1 MMILKKKEII
11 AASLVVLIGMAGY
24 LNWSYQDTVRVR
36 DNESY
41 IETGKTL
48 GEAEMVSANNEVTEE
63 PLASGAPG
71 DETSAEPAAEET
83 AAEETSSEDA
93 ASEGTAAVEN
103 TQYFEDAKMNR
114 ESARAAAMETLKATS
129 SDESIDEATR
139 ALAGEK
145 LVSAA
150 ADIELENQI
159 ESIAAAKG
167 YAEVCAYINEGMAT
181 LAVRSEGLEAE
192 DISKLTDIV
201 TSSSEITADNVKIV
215 EVK

>member
-41 IETGKTL
+41 VETGKTL
-48 GEAEMVSANNEVTEE
+48 GEAEMVSSDN
-63 PLASGAPG
+63 G
-71 DETSAEPAAEET
+71 AAEASETPSETAASEAPADAAADDT
-83 AAEETSSEDA
+83 AAEETSGEAPASDNAGA
-93 ASEGTAAVEN
+93 A
-103 TQYFEDAKMNR
+103 QYFEEAKMNR
-114 ESARAAAMETLKATS
+114 ESARASAMEALKATS
-129 SDESIDEATR
+129 SDTSIDEATR

-145 LVSAA
+145 LVACA

-159 ESIAAAKG
+159 ESISAAKG
-167 YAEVCAYINEGMAT
+167 YSEVCAYINEGAAT
-181 LAVRSEGLEAE
+181 LAVRSDGLTGD